1 MLNTIYNFIKESL
14 IKVNEEA
21 KSNLALKLSKY
32 ISIDMNLDYLEFN
45 SKNYLD
51 NTITKVKIMGKL
63 KISYT
68 YYKNDKIGYFL
79 VINTLTNKIIAKWF
93 LTEHTFSTVSK
104 NDKIEDLVY
113 TKEFNYRFI
122 EECLD
127 AYDLE

>member
-45 SKNYLD
+45 SRDYLND
-51 NTITKVKIMGKL
+51 TITKVKVMGKL
-63 KISYT
+63 KIIYT
-68 YYKNDKIGYFL
+68 YYKNNKIEYFL

-93 LTEHTFSTVSK
+93 LIE
-104 NDKIEDLVY
+104 NDEVKDLVY
-113 TKEFNYRFI
+113 TKEFNYKFI

-127 AYDLE
+127 DYDLE

>member
-127 AYDLE
+127 DYDLE

>member
-1 MLNTIYNFIKESL
+1 MLNTIYNFIKENL

-51 NTITKVKIMGKL
+51 DTITKVKVIGKL

-68 YYKNDKIGYFL
+68 YYKNNKIEYFL

-93 LTEHTFSTVSK
+93 LIE
-104 NDKIEDLVY
+104 NDEVKDLVY
-113 TKEFNYRFI
+113 TKEFNYKFI

>member
-1 MLNTIYNFIKESL
+1 MLNTIYNFIKERL

-127 AYDLE
+127 GYDLE

>member
-45 SKNYLD
+45 SRDYLND
-51 NTITKVKIMGKL
+51 TITKVKIMGKL
-63 KISYT
+63 KIIYT
-68 YYKNDKIGYFL
+68 YYKNNKIEYFL

-93 LTEHTFSTVSK
+93 LIE
-104 NDKIEDLVY
+104 NDEVKDLVY
-113 TKEFNYRFI
+113 TKEFNYKFI

-127 AYDLE
+127 VYDLE

>member
-45 SKNYLD
+45 SKNYLND
-51 NTITKVKIMGKL
+51 TITKIKVMGKL
-63 KISYT
+63 KIIYT
-68 YYKNDKIGYFL
+68 YYKNNKIEYFL

-93 LTEHTFSTVSK
+93 LIE
-104 NDKIEDLVY
+104 NDEVKDLVY

-127 AYDLE
+127 VYDLE